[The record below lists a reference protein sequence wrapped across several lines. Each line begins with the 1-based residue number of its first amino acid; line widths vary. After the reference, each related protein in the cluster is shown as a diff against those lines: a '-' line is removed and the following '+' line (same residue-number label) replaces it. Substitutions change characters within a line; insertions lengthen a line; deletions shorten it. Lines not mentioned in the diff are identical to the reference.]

1 MADAECR
8 IKVLIQDPFFD
19 LPCGD
24 ESPRVSSTA
33 DSRLIFAAVK
43 NRQHKYL
50 EKCRANVDRFHSLEI
65 RKSLAENIN
74 PLQCAIKSG
83 DVESLRIL
91 AKNDKIAGKKRIAR
105 PR

>member
-1 MADAECR
+1 MPAEYR
-8 IKVLIQDPFFD
+8 IKVLFQDPFFD
-19 LPCGD
+19 LPCDD
-24 ESPRVSSTA
+24 ESPMVSSTA

-91 AKNDKIAGKKRIAR
+91 ANRDKIAGKQRIAK